1 MAELSIF
8 SLQSKVIE
16 MGNLSIFEE
25 QLTGAVE
32 KLSESVVSVNSTR
45 LATDYRFGRIPVEGA
60 GSGLVIK
67 SDGYIITNH
76 HVINEANRV
85 RVHFRDGRSLDGDL
99 IGSDPATDIAVI
111 RVEAKDLP
119 VATLGDSES
128 LKVGQF
134 AIAIGNSLGLPGG
147 HTVSTGVVSAIG
159 RPLPGS
165 DFIFEG
171 LIQTD
176 ASINPGNSGGP
187 LSDLNGSVIGINS
200 AIIPYAQGVGFAI
213 PINTIKKTVDQI
225 IDKGRVIRPWI
236 GISGISLNPATA
248 KRYSLPTDTGVL
260 IMEIAPE
267 SPAYEAGLRVGD
279 IMVAVGTGEVKE
291 MKNILS
297 TLSNFSPGEV
307 IEISVLRMGGK
318 YQTTL
323 RLLEKP
329 LPMTDWRRR
338 AR

>member
-1 MAELSIF
+1 MGELSIV
-8 SLQSKVIE
+8 SIESKVND
-16 MGNLSIFEE
+16 MGTLSLFEE
-25 QLTGAVE
+25 QMTEAVE

-45 LATDYRFGRIPVEGA
+45 LATDYRFGIVPIEGA
-60 GSGLVIK
+60 GSGLVIRT
-67 SDGYIITNH
+67 DGYIITNH

-85 RVHFRDGRSLDGDL
+85 QVHFRDGRNLEGDV
-99 IGSDPATDIAVI
+99 IGSDPETDIAVI
-111 RVEAKDLP
+111 RVGAKDLP

-128 LKVGQF
+128 LKVGQI

-147 HTVSTGVVSAIG
+147 HTVSAGVVSAVG

-187 LSDLNGSVIGINS
+187 LSDLAGRVIGINS

-213 PINTIKKTVDQI
+213 PINTIKKTVKQI
-225 IDKGRVIRPWI
+225 IEKGRVIRPWI
-236 GISGISLNPATA
+236 GISGVSLTPAIA
-248 KRYSLPTDTGVL
+248 KRYSLPTNSGVL
-260 IMEIAPE
+260 LMEISPE
-267 SPAYEAGLRVGD
+267 SPAYESGLRIGD
-279 IMVAVGTGEVKE
+279 IMVGVGEEEVKE
-291 MKNILS
+291 MKHIL
-297 TLSNFSPGEV
+297 TALSNFSIGEV

-318 YQTTL
+318 YQTSL

-338 AR
+338 SR

>member
-1 MAELSIF
+1 MGELSI
-8 SLQSKVIE
+8 LGLESKVVGV
-16 MGNLSIFEE
+16 GNLSIIEA
-25 QLTGAVE
+25 QMTNAVE

-45 LATDYRFGRIPVEGA
+45 LATDYRFGTVPVEGA
-60 GSGLVIK
+60 GSGLVIRT
-67 SDGYIITNH
+67 DGYIITNH
-76 HVINEANRV
+76 HVITEANKV
-85 RVHFRDGRSLDGDL
+85 KVHFRDGRTLEGDV

-147 HTVSTGVVSAIG
+147 HTVSAGVVSAVG

-187 LSDLNGSVIGINS
+187 LSDLNGNVIGINS

-213 PINTIKKTVDQI
+213 PINTIKKSVEQI
-225 IDKGRVIRPWI
+225 IEKGRVIRPWI
-236 GISGISLNPATA
+236 GISGISLTPAIA
-248 KRYSLPTDTGVL
+248 KRYSLPTGTGVL

-267 SPAYEAGLRVGD
+267 SPAYEAGLRIGD
-279 IMVAVGTGEVKE
+279 IMVGVGKGEVKE
-291 MKNILS
+291 MKHILS
-297 TLSNFSPGEV
+297 ALSNFSIGEV
-307 IEISVLRMGGK
+307 IEISVLRMGGR

-329 LPMTDWRRR
+329 LPITDWRQR

>member
-1 MAELSIF
+1 MGELSIV
-8 SLQSKVIE
+8 SIESKVND
-16 MGNLSIFEE
+16 MGTLSLFEE
-25 QLTGAVE
+25 QMTKAVE

-45 LATDYRFGRIPVEGA
+45 LATDYRFGIVPIEGA
-60 GSGLVIK
+60 GSGLVIRT
-67 SDGYIITNH
+67 DGYIITNH

-85 RVHFRDGRSLDGDL
+85 QVHLRDGRNLEGDV
-99 IGSDPATDIAVI
+99 IGSDPETDIAVI

-128 LKVGQF
+128 LKVGQI

-147 HTVSTGVVSAIG
+147 HTVSAGVVSAVG

-187 LSDLNGSVIGINS
+187 LSDLAGRVIGINS

-213 PINTIKKTVDQI
+213 PINTIKKTIKQI
-225 IDKGRVIRPWI
+225 IEKGRVIRPWI
-236 GISGISLNPATA
+236 GISGVSLTPAIA
-248 KRYSLPTDTGVL
+248 KRYSLPTNSGVL
-260 IMEIAPE
+260 LMEISPE
-267 SPAYEAGLRVGD
+267 SPAYESGLRIGD
-279 IMVAVGTGEVKE
+279 IMVGVGEEEIKE
-291 MKNILS
+291 MKHIL
-297 TLSNFSPGEV
+297 TALSNFSIGEV

-318 YQTTL
+318 YQTSL

-338 AR
+338 SR